1 MPIKLKNN
9 ASSFITANITSSQ
22 TAITLV
28 SGGSFPT
35 LSSGEYFYGTLED
48 TSGNVEIVKV
58 TARTGNILTVVRGQ
72 DGSTPR
78 GFPAS
83 SRFELRVNVASV
95 EDIARKPLVNSFTGD
110 GATTSFTLS
119 ADSGNLAVAN
129 MTDAYISG
137 VYQSKSSYSLSGSQ
151 VVFSEAPPLNAV
163 IEVVVR

>member
-9 ASSFITANITSSQ
+9 ASDFLAQAVSDTDTS
-22 TAITLV
+22 ITLQ
-28 SGGSFPT
+28 SGDTFPE
-35 LSSGEYFYGTLED
+35 LASGEYFYATIQDIVGQLE
-48 TSGNVEIVKV
+48 VVKV
-58 TARTGNILTVVRGQ
+58 TGKFGDIFSVVRGQ
-72 DGSTPR
+72 EGTGTTS
-78 GFPAS
+78 FPAGS
-83 SRFELRVNVASV
+83 KFELRVTAGSV